1 MLRLLQLIAETDISG
16 KVYIVVL
23 VSADGIRMLYPA
35 LMMIRPRKTLEET
48 GQGGQNRPTL
58 FILLRNLHVGGPS
71 TVPTPIRLVRSV
83 ITDRLRKVPED
94 KVLRNLSSPD
104 I

>member
-71 TVPTPIRLVRSV
+71 TIPAPIRLVRSV
-83 ITDRLRKVPED
+83 VTDQLGKVTED
-94 KVLRNLSSPD
+94 KVLGDLSSPD